1 MPSRS
6 PVLSVRIAAT
16 GVSTPERVITSTA
29 LDDQYGRAAG
39 TTQARSGVVARRW
52 VAPGVTTSAQA
63 AAAVR
68 SALDRAGWDVTELDA
83 LVVTSAVP
91 EQPMPTTAVL
101 TLGALG
107 IGGGAVE
114 AVDVN
119 MACLGFLKGLQVA
132 AQHIAL
138 GSWRRVAVVSSELAS
153 RGLNHADIES
163 SALFGDGAGAAVLEA
178 TPREGPVGE
187 ATFAS
192 ALVATR
198 FATYP
203 QGAHLCE
210 IAAGGTRR
218 NVFDPPADDTDY
230 LFRMNGPGVMK
241 LAMRHLPPFLDRVL
255 DEAGVARAD
264 LSLVVP
270 HQASGLGLRYLREKL
285 GFPPGQVVDILATHG
300 NQVSASIP
308 TALDAAIASGRLH
321 RGDLVL
327 LLGTG
332 AGLTL
337 GAVLLRY

>member
-6 PVLSVRIAAT
+6 PVLSVPIAAT
-16 GVSTPERVITSTA
+16 
-29 LDDQYGRAAG
+29 
-39 TTQARSGVVARRW
+39 
-52 VAPGVTTSAQA
+52 GVTTSAQA

-68 SALDRAGWDVTELDA
+68 SALERAGWDVTELDA

-198 FATYP
+198 FA
-203 QGAHLCE
+203 
-210 IAAGGTRR
+210 
-218 NVFDPPADDTDY
+218 
-230 LFRMNGPGVMK
+230 
-241 LAMRHLPPFLDRVL
+241 PFLDRVL